1 MEAVLITVIVC
12 LLAFLFVIVRRY
24 RLLVSE
30 IRSFTSQVEKRI
42 DDEYNRPV
50 RVNDFHGDIVN
61 LAVNLNQHTEAKRRL
76 GIEYK
81 HSREQLNNIVSGVS
95 HDFRT
100 PLTASLGYL
109 QMIKKSGILDGKNE
123 EYLMIAISKN
133 KYLKELSDEFF
144 ELSKLEN
151 GQEEV
156 NVEKLNLSNMLS
168 DMLMEQYVWMQGRGI
183 TPEIGISDG
192 VVIESNEVYVTRI
205 IQNLFSN
212 SEKYAAR
219 HLGVKLSQTDKSAEL
234 TVFNDTDDETDIE
247 IDKVFDPFYKPASRK
262 KGGSGL
268 GLYVVKCLSV
278 KLGAQVTADFDSEG
292 IFLIR
297 IVFPIQP
304 F

>member
-1 MEAVLITVIVC
+1 MEIVLIAVIVC
-12 LLAFLFVIVRRY
+12 LLAFLLVIVRRY
-24 RLLVSE
+24 RLLISE
-30 IRSFTSQVEKRI
+30 VRSFTDQVEKRI

-50 RVNDFHGDIVN
+50 RVNDFHSDIVN
-61 LAVNLNQHTEAKRRL
+61 LAVKLNEHTDAKRML
-76 GIEYK
+76 SIEYK
-81 HSREQLNNIVSGVS
+81 RSREQLNNIVSGVS

-109 QMIKKSGILDGKNE
+109 QMIEKSGLLDGRNE
-123 EYLMIAISKN
+123 EYLSIVINKN

-156 NVEKLNLSNMLS
+156 AVERINLSNMLS

-192 VVIESNEVYVTRI
+192 VVIESNVVYVTRI

-212 SEKYAAR
+212 SEKYAASR
-219 HLGVKLSQTDKSAEL
+219 LGVKLMRTDKDAEL
-234 TVFNDTDDETDIE
+234 TLFNDTDDETDIE

-268 GLYVVKCLSV
+268 GLYVVKCLSG
-278 KLGAQVTADFDSEG
+278 KLGAEVTADFDTEG